1 MARNSA
7 SANGPEPLSV
17 RQLWQVPVFLLGIVA
32 VGAFVMARS
41 LWLDPAAAAARSV
54 LAEARRI
61 LHRPN
66 GDVDRVVT
74 LARTYLER
82 TGADAPQSGEAHFLI
97 GSALLRTARKAN
109 GKEADTCWRQVRDH
123 LEEAAQL
130 GVSPKDQPLLCFRL
144 GLAGLQTGMDL
155 HRVAQLLAGSIEES
169 DEKVEGYRALAHAYL
184 SLSPPDLG
192 AALKANEELRQ
203 LPLLGEDI
211 LGPARVQAGDILL
224 RLHRLADARKVL
236 DKVSHTAPASL
247 LAETRVLRAKSY
259 QEERNWAEAAPLWRE
274 VLADRHSPPT
284 EPGPVLYQLGLCYRR
299 LEQNAD
305 AARVWRECLQRGPTG
320 TVSSQEAAVAAAL
333 GLADVLLAE
342 ADPAAVDLLERGVHN
357 LRRPEDWK
365 NSFLCLKKAQAIFE
379 HGQAVYRDKG
389 DFEHAVRV
397 AELYERLAPPAQV
410 ALLLGQGA
418 EGWAQALRQR
428 GSQEEARAIALFRR
442 AGGAYA
448 RAADQAKTPREQSE
462 RLWLSAGAYLR
473 AQDAERALPVLR
485 RFLDLGQHPDFTGEA
500 WYLLAEAQ
508 RWLKNAAAAEAA
520 YNECVKYPGRFGHR
534 ARYRLSQIELQRH
547 PPQVDRAVEILDQN
561 IRALQRNPDAEAL
574 EKSLFALGGL
584 LYRRHDYQ
592 TAQKLL
598 EDAVTQ
604 FPNSPQVQ
612 RGRFEL
618 AECWRNLAAQ
628 LNETLG
634 GSMSPEARQHYEKQ
648 QRDWLERAAK
658 QYALL
663 GTALSAPKV
672 LTPQEQVQALFSI
685 AECRFNL
692 GEYDAARQLYDQLA
706 ERFKGRAE
714 QLNALG
720 GSVRCYAAQ
729 NQAEKLAQ
737 RLQEIRLVLK
747 EADEETRHRWEE
759 WLKLAGRH

>member
-1 MARNSA
+1 MATNSA
-7 SANGPEPLSV
+7 STSEPAPWSV
-17 RQLWQVPVFLLGIVA
+17 RQLWQVPVFLLGVLA
-32 VGAFVMARS
+32 LAGFVLARS

-61 LHRPN
+61 LNHPD
-66 GDVDRVVT
+66 GDVARAMD
-74 LARTYLER
+74 LARSYLDRAGPE
-82 TGADAPQSGEAHFLI
+82 APHAGEAHFLI
-97 GSALLRTARKAN
+97 GSALLRTARTST
-109 GKEADTCWRQVRDH
+109 GKEAEHSWRQVRDH
-123 LEEAAQL
+123 LEQAAQL
-130 GVSPKDQPLLCFRL
+130 GVSPQDEPLLRFRL
-144 GLAGLQTGMDL
+144 GLSGLQTGMEL
-155 HRVAQLLAGSIEES
+155 HRAAQLLAGSVEES
-169 DEKVEGYRALAHAYL
+169 DDKVEGYRALARVYL

-224 RLHRLADARKVL
+224 RLHQLKEARKVL
-236 DKVSHTAPASL
+236 EKVSPTAPASL
-247 LAETRVLRAKSY
+247 RAEARALRAQTY
-259 QEERNWAEAAPLWRE
+259 QDEENWAEAAPLWRE
-274 VLADRHSPPT
+274 VLADHLNPPA
-284 EPGPVLYQLGLCYRR
+284 ELGRVLYQLGLCYRR
-299 LEQNAD
+299 LEQPRD
-305 AARVWRECLQRGPTG
+305 AARVWREGFQLGSG
-320 TVSSQEAAVAAAL
+320 DAAVAAAL

-342 ADPAAVDLLERGVHN
+342 ADPTAIDALERAVHD

-365 NSFLCLKKAQAIFE
+365 NSFLGLKKTQAVFE
-379 HGQAVYRDKG
+379 HGCTAYRDKG

-397 AELYERLAPPAQV
+397 AELYERVGPPAQA

-418 EGWAQALRQR
+418 ESWAQSLRQR
-428 GSQEEARAIALFRR
+428 SPKGEDARATALFRR

-448 RAADQAKTPREQSE
+448 RAADQAKEPREQSE
-462 RLWLSAGAYLR
+462 RLWSSAGAYLR
-473 AQDAERALPVLR
+473 AQDAERAVPVLR
-485 RFLDLGQHPDFTGEA
+485 RFLDLNQHPDFTGEA
-500 WYLLAEAQ
+500 WYLLAEAY
-508 RWLKNAAAAEAA
+508 RWLKNDTAAEAA
-520 YNECVKYPGRFGHR
+520 YNECAKYPGRFSFR
-534 ARYRLSQIELQRH
+534 ARYRLSQVELQRH

-561 IRALQRNPDAEAL
+561 IRAQRSNPDPEAL

-598 EDAVTQ
+598 EEAVSQ
-604 FPNSPQVQ
+604 FPNSPQAK

-628 LNETLG
+628 LNETIRATNF
-634 GSMSPEARQHYEKQ
+634 SDARQHYETQ
-648 QRDWLERAAK
+648 QRAWLVHASE
-658 QYALL
+658 QYTLL
-663 GTALSAPKV
+663 GNALSGPV

-692 GEYDAARQLYDQLA
+692 GEYDAALQLYDQLA

-747 EADEETRHRWEE
+747 DVDEETRHRWEE
-759 WLKLAGRH
+759 WLKLASSRP